1 MNYQFG
7 NTFKALRKQ
16 RNLTQEQAAEF
27 LGVSSQAISKWETNS
42 TFPDISLLPII
53 ADFFNV
59 SIDYLLCHDLSKRNE
74 EIERVCRESEAL
86 IQNKKYIDAVTL
98 MRTAYTKFPGN
109 DLIMYH
115 LAWALRW
122 SIKSADIENWEENY
136 NEAMLIYLKIL
147 EISTNTDLRSK
158 VTRDLVYCYYTKGDL
173 KTGRKYAEQLP
184 EFSVCR
190 EYVLGRC
197 NCLEGKELSEYL
209 QTNIKIF
216 GKALIGCLEYFADYR
231 IISKEDMAP
240 YSPESANAK
249 IALVNQILE

>member
-7 NTFKALRKQ
+7 NTFKTLRKQ

-59 SIDYLLCHDLSKRNE
+59 SIDYLLCYDFTKRNE
-74 EIERVCRESEAL
+74 EIERICQESKAL
-86 IQNKKYIDAVTL
+86 IQDKKYLEAVTV
-98 MRTAYTKFPGN
+98 MRTACVKFPGN
-109 DLIMYH
+109 DLIMYS

-122 SIKSADIENWEENY
+122 SIQSEDLENREDNY

-147 EISTNTDLRSK
+147 EISTNTELRSK

-173 KTGRKYAEQLP
+173 NTGSKYAEQLP

-197 NCLEGKELSEYL
+197 NCLKGKELSEYL
-209 QTNIKIF
+209 QNNIQIF
-216 GKALIGCLEYFADYR
+216 GKALIECLEYFTDYK
-231 IISKEDMAP
+231 IISKEDMTH
-240 YSPESANAK
+240 YSPESAKSK

>member
-7 NTFKALRKQ
+7 NIFKALRKQ
-16 RNLTQEQAAEF
+16 RGLTQEQAAEF
-27 LGVSSQAISKWETNS
+27 LGISSQAISKWETNS
-42 TFPDISLLPII
+42 TFPDVSLLPII

-59 SIDYLLCHDLSKRNE
+59 SIDYLLCYNLTKRNE
-74 EIERVCRESEAL
+74 EVERICRESKVL
-86 IQNKKYIDAVTL
+86 IQNKKYIEAVTF

-109 DLIMYH
+109 DLIMYN

-122 SIKSADIENWEENY
+122 STKSEGIENWEDNY

-158 VTRDLVYCYYTKGDL
+158 VTRDLVYCYYTKGNL
-173 KTGRKYAEQLP
+173 KTGRKYAEHLP

-209 QTNIKIF
+209 QKNIKIF
-216 GKALIGCLEYFADYR
+216 GEALIECLEYFENYK

-240 YSPESANAK
+240 YSPESAKQK
-249 IALVNQILE
+249 IELVKQILE

>member
-59 SIDYLLCHDLSKRNE
+59 SIDYLLCYDFTKRNE
-74 EIERVCRESEAL
+74 EIERICRESEAL
-86 IQNKKYIDAVTL
+86 IQDKKYIEAVTL

-136 NEAMLIYLKIL
+136 NEASKASMIASCDNAPKLINYIYNFDNGANSDARYFWFQVPAAPIGAPGPQSGKGRIL
-147 EISTNTDLRSK
+147 GDNSSTSRTCKSCNIFSRCK
-158 VTRDLVYCYYTKGDL
+158 VFTY
-173 KTGRKYAEQLP
+173 
-184 EFSVCR
+184 
-190 EYVLGRC
+190 
-197 NCLEGKELSEYL
+197 
-209 QTNIKIF
+209 IF
-216 GKALIGCLEYFADYR
+216 
-231 IISKEDMAP
+231 
-240 YSPESANAK
+240 
-249 IALVNQILE
+249 

>member
-7 NTFKALRKQ
+7 NIFKTLRKQ

-59 SIDYLLCHDLSKRNE
+59 SIDYLLCYDLTKRNE
-74 EIERVCRESEAL
+74 EIERICRESEVL
-86 IQNKKYIDAVTL
+86 IQDKKYIEAVAL

-109 DLIMYH
+109 DLIMYS

-122 SIKSADIENWEENY
+122 SIKSENIENREENY

-147 EISTNTDLRSK
+147 EISTNTELRSQ

-173 KTGRKYAEQLP
+173 NSGRKYAEQLS

-209 QTNIKIF
+209 QKNIKIF
-216 GKALIGCLEYFADYR
+216 GEALIECLEYFSDYN

-240 YSPESANAK
+240 YSPESAKAK